1 MNANLTIDGFIELLD
16 FIEEPDEDLAGPDSN
31 VA

>member
-16 FIEEPDEDLAGPDSN
+16 FIEEPDEDQARPESN